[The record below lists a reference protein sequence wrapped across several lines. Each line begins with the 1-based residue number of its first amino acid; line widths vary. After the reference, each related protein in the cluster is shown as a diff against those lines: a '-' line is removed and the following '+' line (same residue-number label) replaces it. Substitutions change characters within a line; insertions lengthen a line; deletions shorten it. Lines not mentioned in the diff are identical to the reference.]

1 MPGLLRSALVVA
13 LAATLAWTP
22 ARATSE
28 RTAAA
33 TAPDPIAVLA
43 DAPIVIDGK
52 LDERTWEQAPVIR
65 EFVQREPAEGLAPSY
80 ATEARI
86 AFDTDALY
94 VALRAF
100 DTEPDGIVGI
110 LTRRDQQSP
119 SDWVKVI
126 VDSYFDHRSAYEFAV
141 NPVGVKRDR
150 YYYNDG
156 PSDDSWD
163 AVWDVQVGR
172 DSDGWRAEFRIP
184 FSQLRFNNTDGG
196 PVGFALVREVGRLN
210 EIDTWPLLSRNANGF
225 VSQFAEMRGI
235 RLGSSPKRA
244 EVMPYTVGRVKP
256 TPLPRATPLST
267 RPTRERPWAWT

>member
-43 DAPIVIDGK
+43 DARSSSMASSMSGPGNRRRSSASSSSASRPRGWRPATPPK
-52 LDERTWEQAPVIR
+52 LGSR
-65 EFVQREPAEGLAPSY
+65 
-80 ATEARI
+80 
-86 AFDTDALY
+86 FDSDALY
-94 VALRAF
+94 VAVRAF
-100 DTEPDGIVGI
+100 DTEPDSIVGI

-141 NPVGVKRDR
+141 NPVGVKSDR

-156 PSDDSWD
+156 RATTAGMRCGTSRSQ
-163 AVWDVQVGR
+163 AIR
-172 DSDGWRAEFRIP
+172 DGWRAEFRIP

-196 PVGFALVREVGRLN
+196 PVGFAVVRRGRPPQRN
-210 EIDTWPLLSRNANGF
+210 DTWPLLSRNANGF
-225 VSQFAEMRGI
+225 VSQFAELRGMSI
-235 RLGSSPKRA
+235 GGSPKRL
-244 EVMPYTVGRVKP
+244 ELMPYTRRQRSTRSRSSGN
-256 TPLPRATPLST
+256 PLST
-267 RPTRERPWAWT
+267 RPTRRRPWAWT